1 MNKDKEVDN
10 TASIREEIQILEKE
24 IEEGIIIVMEGE
36 IDIKDMIILSISSI
50 PMPSRQ
56 KE

>member
-10 TASIREEIQILEKE
+10 MVSIREEIQTLEEE
-24 IEEGIIIVMEGE
+24 IEAGTIIVMEGE
-36 IDIKDMIILSISSI
+36 IDIKDLIILSISLI
-50 PMPSRQ
+50 PMPSRL

>member
-36 IDIKDMIILSISSI
+36 IDIKDLIILSISLI
-50 PMPSRQ
+50 PMPSRL